1 MLIYHKAIKKK
12 RERDCRNLQGTQ
24 EVSWICFPL
33 SLFLKSRCQI
43 LMEKM
48 CQLLSPV
55 WLFETPWTVVRQATL
70 SMGCSRQESW
80 SGLSCPPLGDLPDP
94 GIEPRSPALQADSL
108 PSEPPGKPA
117 VYRQLSKYLLRE
129 FPNKSRYVSI
139 YMWWSLLHF
148 SMGFEMNKWSRNI
161 DSMDVNLSKL

>member
-1 MLIYHKAIKKK
+1 MKKSFYTESIFIIIEKKILRKPINSQPSSRPRKSITELSWHIFQMLIYHKAIKKK

-80 SGLSCPPLGDLPDP
+80 SGLPFP
-94 GIEPRSPALQADSL
+94 SPNGENSL
-108 PSEPPGKPA
+108 VFFSSKSH
-117 VYRQLSKYLLRE
+117 VYV
-129 FPNKSRYVSI
+129 FI
-139 YMWWSLLHF
+139 F
-148 SMGFEMNKWSRNI
+148 
-161 DSMDVNLSKL
+161 